1 MRELPDETRRALDI
15 PADILALDE
24 LQMRRLGYEV
34 VDRVVEHLTT
44 IRDQRALTT
53 GDLALLTAQLG
64 GPIPRQGSP
73 ISESLATLADIA
85 LANQQHGDH
94 PRYFA
99 RVPGPSSYPAILGE
113 WLATG
118 MASVASSWG
127 GGSGPSTLENITCGW
142 LRDALGLAPSC
153 EGVLLSGGS
162 MANITAVITARHH
175 TGSGIIYLS
184 DQTHSSIKRGLLAIG
199 QPPADIRVLET
210 DQTFRLNAVDLE
222 AAIKVDLENGLHPL
236 LVIATAGTTNT
247 GAVDDLPS
255 IADICATFNIWLHVD
270 GAYGGPAALCAR
282 GRSVLPGLDRA
293 DSFVTDPHKWLFQP
307 YDIACLFVKLP
318 GALEDTF
325 AIHPEYLKDVAGGA
339 VEMQNRSLELTRR
352 SRAVKLWLTFRT
364 YGLETLDAAIDRGIG
379 LAEYAQ
385 YQVESDDRLEIVTP
399 AALGIVTFAGINC
412 DASDH
417 VRAAAQLTQDGYAA
431 VSSTV
436 LKGRT
441 VLRLCTINPST
452 TTEDIAGTIDRLAQ
466 FLTRK

>member
-1 MRELPDETRRALDI
+1 MNNLPEATQRALEI
-15 PADILALDE
+15 PANILALDE

-34 VDRVVEHLTT
+34 VDRVIKHLTT
-44 IRDQRALTT
+44 LGDQRALTT
-53 GDLALLTAQLG
+53 GNLDALTAQLG
-64 GPIPRQGSP
+64 GPIPHQGSP
-73 ISESLATLADIA
+73 ISENLATLADIA

-118 MASVASSWG
+118 MQSVASSWG
-127 GGSGPSTLENITCGW
+127 GGSGPSTLETITCGW
-142 LRDALGLAPSC
+142 LRDGLGLAPSC

-162 MANITAVITARHH
+162 MANITAVITARAHQ
-175 TGSGIIYLS
+175 GQGIIYLS
-184 DQTHSSIKRGLLAIG
+184 DQTHSSINRGLLAIG
-199 QPPADIRVLET
+199 QPAEHIRTLAT
-210 DQTFRLNAVDLE
+210 DETFRINPLELQAAVRTD
-222 AAIKVDLENGLHPL
+222 IENELHPM

-247 GAVDDLPS
+247 GAVDDLPA
-255 IADICATFNIWLHVD
+255 IAKLCDSFNMWLHVD

-282 GRSVLPGLDRA
+282 GRSAIPGLEHA

-307 YDIACLFVKLP
+307 YDIACLFVKTP
-318 GALEDTF
+318 GALERTF
-325 AIHPEYLKDVAGGA
+325 AMYPEYLKDVAGGA

-352 SRAVKLWLTFRT
+352 SRAVKLWLTFRS
-364 YGLETLDAAIDRGIG
+364 YGLETLAAAVERGIG

-385 YQVESDDRLEIVTP
+385 YLVEQDKRLEIVTP
-399 AALGIVTFAGINC
+399 AALGIVTFAGV
-412 DASDH
+412 DANADDH
-417 VRAAAQLTQDGYAA
+417 VRAAAQLNEDGYAA

-452 TTEDIAGTIDRLAQ
+452 STGDIGGTLARLAH
-466 FLTRK
+466 FLTQN